1 MAMDL
6 RDPNVWVS
14 HLLENL
20 PEEKLASA
28 LKDDNPNWEYIDGEI
43 VKLGSLA
50 HSQLDIPELQRRG
63 LVILASESK
72 DFRLLAH
79 LLRTLQHAG
88 DPHLALRLLALYVEH
103 YWAVAAPQNMAHKK
117 RFASQVIK
125 RFETGIEVF
134 SQNAATAQRDAL
146 SGELAKLAQCWQSH
160 NAPELA
166 QATDDLFALYQRAFN
181 RAAPA
186 PVPTPAASGSSPQT
200 TATSESG
207 VTQPSAPAPQI
218 VIDSHDDKAW
228 RDTLLKVAAIL
239 CERQPDSPQGY
250 RLRRHALWQNI
261 TSTPQAESDGR
272 TPLAAVSADMVADY
286 HAQLGSADMALW
298 QQVEKS
304 VLLAPYWLDGHC
316 LSAQT
321 ALRLGY
327 KQVADAIRDEVIRF
341 LERLPRFKVSA
352 FWLLILAWIFLLVWI
367 WWKGPMWTLYEEQWL
382 KPLANRWLATA
393 AWGIIAL
400 VWLTVR
406 VMKRLQQL
414 EKMQKQQR
422 EEAVDPLSVELNAQQ
437 RYLDR
442 WLLRLQRHLDN
453 RRFLW
458 QLPWYMVIGPAGS
471 GKTTLLREGFPS
483 DIIYAPEGARGAEQ
497 RLYLTPHV
505 GKQAVIFDIDGT
517 LCAPADADILHRRLW
532 EHALGWLKE
541 KRARQPLNGI
551 ILTLDLPDLLTADK
565 RRREHLLQTLRSRLQ
580 DIRQHLHCQLPVY
593 VVLTRLDL
601 LQGFAAL
608 FQSLNRQDRD
618 AILGVTFTRRA
629 HENDDWRTEL
639 NAFWQT
645 WVDRMNLALPDLMV
659 AQTHTRASLFSFS
672 RQMQGSREPLVSLLE
687 GLLDGENMNVM
698 LRGVYLTS
706 SLQRGQM
713 DDIFTQSAARQYRLG
728 NNPLAS
734 WPLVDTAPY
743 FTRSLFPQALLAEPN
758 LATESRAW
766 LIRSRRRLTVFSA
779 TGGVAALLLITGWHH
794 YYNGNYQSGITVL
807 KQAKAFMD
815 VPPPQGEDD
824 FGNLQLPLLNPVRDA
839 TLAYGDWGDRSR
851 LADMGLYQ
859 GRRIGPYVEQT
870 YLQLLEQRY
879 LPSLF
884 NGLVKAMNAAPPE
897 SEEKLAVLRVMR
909 MLEDKSGRNNEVVKQ
924 YMAKRWSEK
933 FHGQRDIQA
942 QLMSHLDYALAH
954 TDWHAE
960 RQAGDGDAISRWTPY
975 DKPVVSAQK
984 ELSKL
989 PVYQRVYQSLKTRAL
1004 GVLPADLNLRDQ
1016 VGPTFDQVF
1025 TSADDN
1031 KLVVPQFITR
1041 YGLQSYF
1048 VKQRDELVELT
1059 AMDSWV
1065 LNLTRNVKY
1074 SDADRAEIQHQLTEQ
1089 YISDY
1094 TATWRAG
1101 MDNLNIRNFESIGQL
1116 TGALEQVISGDQPLQ
1131 RALTVLRDNTQP
1143 GVFSEKLSA
1152 KEREEAL
1159 AEPDY
1164 QLLTRLG
1171 HEFAPENSTL
1181 AVQKDKES
1189 TMQAV
1194 YQQLTELH
1202 RYLLAIQ
1209 NAPVPGK
1216 SALKA
1221 VQLRLDQNS
1230 SDPIFATRQMAKTLP
1245 APLNRWVGRLA
1256 DQAWHVVMVEAVHY
1270 MEVDWRDSVVKP
1282 FNEQLA
1288 NNYPFNPRS
1297 AQDASLDAFERFF
1310 KPDGILDTFYQQNLK
1325 LFIDNDLSLEDGDN
1339 NVIIRED
1346 IIAQLETAQKIRD
1359 IFFSKQN
1366 GLGTSFAVETVSLS
1380 GNKRRSVLNLDGQLV
1395 DYSQGRNYTAHLV
1408 WPNNMRE
1415 GNESKLTLIGTS
1427 GNAPRSISFSGPW
1440 AQFRLFGAGQLTGV
1454 QDGNFTVRFSV
1465 DGGAMTYRVHTDTE
1479 DNPFSGG
1486 LFSQFGLSDT
1496 LY

>member
-1 MAMDL
+1 MFRL
-6 RDPNVWVS
+6 PTPR
-14 HLLENL
+14 LLSGL
-20 PEEKLASA
+20 KSA
-28 LKDDNPNWEYIDGEI
+28 L
-43 VKLGSLA
+43 
-50 HSQLDIPELQRRG
+50 R
-63 LVILASESK
+63 
-72 DFRLLAH
+72 
-79 LLRTLQHAG
+79 
-88 DPHLALRLLALYVEH
+88 
-103 YWAVAAPQNMAHKK
+103 
-117 RFASQVIK
+117 
-125 RFETGIEVF
+125 
-134 SQNAATAQRDAL
+134 
-146 SGELAKLAQCWQSH
+146 
-160 NAPELA
+160 
-166 QATDDLFALYQRAFN
+166 
-181 RAAPA
+181 PA
-186 PVPTPAASGSSPQT
+186 
-200 TATSESG
+200 
-207 VTQPSAPAPQI
+207 
-218 VIDSHDDKAW
+218 
-228 RDTLLKVAAIL
+228 
-239 CERQPDSPQGY
+239 
-250 RLRRHALWQNI
+250 
-261 TSTPQAESDGR
+261 
-272 TPLAAVSADMVADY
+272 M
-286 HAQLGSADMALW
+286 
-298 QQVEKS
+298 
-304 VLLAPYWLDGHC
+304 
-316 LSAQT
+316 
-321 ALRLGY
+321 
-327 KQVADAIRDEVIRF
+327 
-341 LERLPRFKVSA
+341 PRFKVSA

-367 WWKGPMWTLYEEQWL
+367 WWKGPTWTLYEEQWL

-400 VWLTVR
+400 MWLTVR

-909 MLEDKSGRNNEVVKQ
+909 MLEDKSGRNNQVVKQ

-1004 GVLPADLNLRDQ
+1004 G
-1016 VGPTFDQVF
+1016 
-1025 TSADDN
+1025 
-1031 KLVVPQFITR
+1031 
-1041 YGLQSYF
+1041 
-1048 VKQRDELVELT
+1048 
-1059 AMDSWV
+1059 
-1065 LNLTRNVKY
+1065 
-1074 SDADRAEIQHQLTEQ
+1074 
-1089 YISDY
+1089 
-1094 TATWRAG
+1094 
-1101 MDNLNIRNFESIGQL
+1101 
-1116 TGALEQVISGDQPLQ
+1116 
-1131 RALTVLRDNTQP
+1131 VLRDNTQP

-1245 APLNRWVGRLA
+1245 APLNRWVGRLT